1 MNKKIITQ
9 AKKLFKNDGIYDTF
23 IEDVK
28 IYSTSEYDPLSPS
41 IIDQCLILVL
51 QGKKVS
57 TMGDNIAIFDIKNYL
72 VVPTSL
78 PFECKTY
85 ASEDEPFIGLV
96 ISINKRIMYDI
107 ILSTTKKEFN
117 HIKDNNIGFFSD
129 RVTSDIENLTERL
142 VNTLQSQEESK
153 ILGEQIIRELFYRV
167 AIGENSS
174 FLHKIFLNNNN
185 ESKIARI
192 LKIIHTQNEINL
204 DITELAKQED
214 MSVSSFHNHF
224 KNITSHTPLQY
235 IKKIRLN
242 KAKDLLQ
249 KHNYQVVDTAREMG
263 YDSASQFSREF
274 KTYFGYPP
282 KDVRLSS
289 EEDSS
294 II

>member
-9 AKKLFKNDGIYDTF
+9 VKKLFKNDGIYDTF

-107 ILSTTKKEFN
+107 IFNTTKKEFN

-235 IKKIRLN
+235 IKKIKLN

-282 KDVRLSS
+282 KDVKLSS
-289 EEDSS
+289 EEDRS

>member
-1 MNKKIITQ
+1 MNKKIITLV
-9 AKKLFKNDGIYDTF
+9 KKLFKNDGIYDTF

-282 KDVRLSS
+282 KDVKLSF

>member
-107 ILSTTKKEFN
+107 IFNTTKKEFN

-235 IKKIRLN
+235 IKKIKLN

-282 KDVRLSS
+282 KDVKLSS
-289 EEDSS
+289 EEDRS